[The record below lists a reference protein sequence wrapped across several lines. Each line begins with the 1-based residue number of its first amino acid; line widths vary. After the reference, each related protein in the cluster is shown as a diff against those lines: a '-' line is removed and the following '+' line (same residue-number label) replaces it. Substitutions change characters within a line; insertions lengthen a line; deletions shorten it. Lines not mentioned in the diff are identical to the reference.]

1 MSGAALVNIR
11 PILKVKQNI
20 PFDLPLARLLAD
32 YSRRAYR
39 PNSGDMVLES
49 PATDTGVLF
58 ADIGDAIV
66 LAFRGT
72 RNLRDWITDAQFF
85 KRPLSGTNSGDAKV
99 HTGFYRGFDSI
110 LSNIIGNLL
119 PDGFTA
125 KASVKPL
132 IITGHSLGGA
142 LASLAAFFLSRQGF
156 NVRAVYT
163 FASPRVGN
171 AAWRAAYTAECGDRS
186 FRIACAGDLV
196 PLVPGIFTPIRDG
209 YRHVG
214 MEVLLN
220 GSRMMMAPSHYI
232 EMAMDGWKAY
242 RAIKAGDIDFILY
255 FHSIDQDYIASLA
268 SIRTI
273 IQ

>member
-1 MSGAALVNIR
+1 MNQ
-11 PILKVKQNI
+11 PIAFNLS
-20 PFDLPLARLLAD
+20 LARSLAD

-39 PNSGDMVLES
+39 PASGDMVLEN
-49 PATDTGVLF
+49 PATDTGVLI
-58 ADIGDAIV
+58 ADVGEAIV

-85 KRPLSGTNSGDAKV
+85 KVGLDGKFAPHVAGEKV
-99 HTGFYRGFDSI
+99 HSGFFRAIDDV
-110 LSNIIGNLL
+110 LPRIIGNLL
-119 PDGFTA
+119 EPGAD
-125 KASVKPL
+125 KATCKPL

-171 AAWRAAYTAECGDRS
+171 AAWRTAYAALCGDKS

-196 PLVPGIFTPIRDG
+196 PLIPGIFTPVHDG

-214 MEVLLN
+214 TEVLVDGNRL
-220 GSRMMMAPSHYI
+220 MIAPNHYI
-232 EMAMDGWKAY
+232 ELALDGWRAY
-242 RAIKAGDIDFILY
+242 RAIKSGDLDFILF
-255 FHSIDQDYIASLA
+255 FHSIDDDYIASLA
-268 SIRTI
+268 RTATVTL
-273 IQ
+273 